1 MNSQNSNKT
10 KSNNKSQSKEKEGTF
25 LTEPPNK
32 KKETQQNPQAVQI
45 QEQLQKQAT
54 LLKQIQDA
62 EERLKLT
69 QEQRKK
75 VVSTKRQEIEKKEQ
89 TINQMR
95 TTNEQL
101 QKELDILQTQVQS
114 SLDSIE
120 YKEKNKLYEKEKKKI
135 EEPLNTMINDKK
147 KELAEIVQKSL
158 KVKKEKEK
166 IQKDL
171 SEKVDLEKI
180 NSLTSE
186 IKIIEEKIDDLEKE
200 KKYLLKLR
208 EDHVKCGEINQ
219 KLKND
224 IEEIKANLEKVRQ
237 QNKEKSKKE
246 QKGQSMKIKEIN
258 HNLTAKQIK
267 ERNEQQIKNI
277 IDKYWQ
283 KNSNLLNTA
292 NFEEKKVKLK
302 SPSNTERKKRKLN
315 VYSEEVLKKNMELN
329 NKDLS
334 NNDKLPKIPL
344 FKEGEKKIL
353 LGLLPEK
360 EINKYQ
366 KRFEYVEKEKENLL
380 RKFTV
385 ENKKFEKENKS
396 LENKYVF
403 SNNQLTE
410 GMQKNKILEN
420 QLIEQQQ
427 ELENLTN
434 KLIQMKKNLDNKKIE
449 VKLKDE
455 ENKKLVKKL
464 KDLQTQKLYQ
474 ENKLGNI
481 EDSEVKENIEEKR
494 EEINELVYPD
504 NEEKKEEI
512 NEDGFQEE
520 EGFYQEE
527 NEIN

>member
-1 MNSQNSNKT
+1 M
-10 KSNNKSQSKEKEGTF
+10 
-25 LTEPPNK
+25 
-32 KKETQQNPQAVQI
+32 
-45 QEQLQKQAT
+45 
-54 LLKQIQDA
+54 
-62 EERLKLT
+62 
-69 QEQRKK
+69 
-75 VVSTKRQEIEKKEQ
+75 
-89 TINQMR
+89 
-95 TTNEQL
+95 
-101 QKELDILQTQVQS
+101 
-114 SLDSIE
+114 
-120 YKEKNKLYEKEKKKI
+120 
-135 EEPLNTMINDKK
+135 
-147 KELAEIVQKSL
+147 
-158 KVKKEKEK
+158 
-166 IQKDL
+166 
-171 SEKVDLEKI
+171 
-180 NSLTSE
+180 
-186 IKIIEEKIDDLEKE
+186 
-200 KKYLLKLR
+200 
-208 EDHVKCGEINQ
+208 
-219 KLKND
+219 
-224 IEEIKANLEKVRQ
+224 
-237 QNKEKSKKE
+237 
-246 QKGQSMKIKEIN
+246 
-258 HNLTAKQIK
+258 
-267 ERNEQQIKNI
+267 
-277 IDKYWQ
+277 
-283 KNSNLLNTA
+283 
-292 NFEEKKVKLK
+292 KLK

-427 ELENLTN
+427 ELENLAN

-520 EGFYQEE
+520 EGLYEEE